1 MSFKFNSEV
10 LDIQKFK
17 IMYVK
22 QRVSEGKFKKEDDK
36 LLKIDC
42 FDAFDK
48 EGYLHFFLVGEKGMV
63 VNFECDDSIFLYK
76 GANESLEKLKVLDN
90 L

>member
-22 QRVSEGKFKKEDDK
+22 QRVSEGKFKKDDDK

-42 FDAFDK
+42 FDAFDNRIK
-48 EGYLHFFLVGEKGMV
+48 SS
-63 VNFECDDSIFLYK
+63 D
-76 GANESLEKLKVLDN
+76 
-90 L
+90 